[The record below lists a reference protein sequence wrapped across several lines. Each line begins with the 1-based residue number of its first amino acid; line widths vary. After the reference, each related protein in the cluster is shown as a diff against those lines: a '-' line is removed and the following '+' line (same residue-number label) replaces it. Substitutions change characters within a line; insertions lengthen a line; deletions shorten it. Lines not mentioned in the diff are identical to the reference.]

1 MQWGMVRGHSSHA
14 LPECPLHAPS
24 PAYIQIL
31 LGHKRRAPQK
41 GQHGSCRISQ
51 PVILSRM
58 LAMEP
63 ALCLR
68 SCPRAA
74 PRPVVRRRLR
84 SCQLE
89 PPRSCRGGKK
99 GSFLPPGTRRPQ
111 CTASRDDETL
121 ATSGLQ
127 NAPAPTPASAPDSPA
142 PQSSDAWPA
151 APALRALSPPA
162 GSPTSTWSARPTRGA
177 SRPAATTPHAAR
189 RASSPGELAALA
201 LPRSAI
207 GACGCFPPVRQ
218 PAAAPLG
225 PSR

>member
-1 MQWGMVRGHSSHA
+1 MKYEINVLKILIAGAISLSGA
-14 LPECPLHAPS
+14 LLAQTTGEVDPKDWTVFVPS
-24 PAYIQIL
+24 LIL
-31 LGHKRRAPQK
+31 LGHKRLALQK

-99 GSFLPPGTRRPQ
+99 
-111 CTASRDDETL
+111 
-121 ATSGLQ
+121 
-127 NAPAPTPASAPDSPA
+127 APF
-142 PQSSDAWPA
+142 
-151 APALRALSPPA
+151 
-162 GSPTSTWSARPTRGA
+162 G
-177 SRPAATTPHAAR
+177 H
-189 RASSPGELAALA
+189 
-201 LPRSAI
+201 
-207 GACGCFPPVRQ
+207 
-218 PAAAPLG
+218 
-225 PSR
+225 